1 LFEERADY
9 QGWADG
15 VLRSNGRPGRAQLKQ
30 LIKAVN
36 QFMKPPDPP
45 KRQIGFLAQVEK
57 GEEGPGG
64 QNARPDRSTRLG
76 CRQPRGTDAR
86 KMSIYMSFTKAT

>member
-45 KRQIGFLAQVEK
+45 KRQSRFLAQEGKEK
-57 GEEGPGG
+57 GKG
-64 QNARPDRSTRLG
+64 
-76 CRQPRGTDAR
+76 
-86 KMSIYMSFTKAT
+86 KKASGAILKT